1 MRSITLLDAE
11 NIEGKV
17 VLVRVD
23 YNVPIQ
29 NGIITD
35 DLRIKS
41 SLKTVDY
48 LRNKGAKVILISH
61 IESNAKSEDKAPRM
75 ASLGPVSQYPFAFPI
90 TFRRDIP
97 AADNDSLKKQLEEFK
112 APGGPLTTAPN
123 GSVFLF
129 ENLRN
134 NPGEKENN
142 PEFAAALA
150 SIADLF
156 VGDAFSVS
164 HRSHAS
170 VIGIPALL
178 PHYAGFQIADEV
190 MHLEKGINPPHPF
203 IFVLGGAKFDTKLPL
218 IEKFMKKADRVLIG
232 GALFNDIMKG
242 RGLEVGKSLVSNASL
257 PEEILKDPESKLIEP
272 DDVVVKDP
280 ATGQFETKAVGAVL
294 PNESVMDTGHS
305 IIGKVKAVFDEAAA
319 AGKKPF
325 ILWNGPLGDYED
337 GFKEQTV
344 ALAELIIASGVDAL
358 IGGGDTTAVIARV
371 QAKGIPENVYVSTGG
386 GAMIDYLIN
395 ETLPGIDALK

>member
-1 MRSITLLDAE
+1 MRPITLLDAE

-41 SLKTVDY
+41 SLKTIDY
-48 LRNKGAKVILISH
+48 LRNKGAKIVLVSH
-61 IESNAKSEDKAPRM
+61 IEGKGAI
-75 ASLGPVSQYPFAFPI
+75 SLGPVAQYPFEFPI
-90 TFRRDIP
+90 VFQKHIP
-97 AADNDSLKKQLEEFK
+97 AAENAELKKQMEEFK
-112 APGGPLTTAPN
+112 APGGILASAPN

-142 PEFAAALA
+142 GEFASALA
-150 SIADLF
+150 SIADIF

-164 HRSHAS
+164 HRAHAS
-170 VIGIPALL
+170 VVGIPALL
-178 PHYAGFQIADEV
+178 PHYAGFQIIDEV

-242 RGLEVGKSLVSNASL
+242 RGLEVGKSLVSNATL
-257 PEEILKDPESKLIEP
+257 PDEILKDPESKMVEP
-272 DDVVVKDP
+272 EDVVAKNP
-280 ATGQFETKAVGAVL
+280 ATGQFQTKSISAVQAD
-294 PNESVMDTGHS
+294 ESVMDAGPS
-305 IIGKVKAVFDEAAA
+305 IIGKVKAIFDEAHA

-325 ILWNGPLGDYED
+325 VLWNGPLGDYED

-358 IGGGDTTAVIARV
+358 IGGGDTTAVIAHV
-371 QAKGIPENVYVSTGG
+371 QSKGIPENVYVSTGG